1 MGKQK
6 PPFIPEPL
14 YMRPQRQA
22 GSRGRNS
29 TANRDIKSPICNAPS
44 ESSWEGKTDQGQV
57 ASTSGLPL
65 CPQIHFKSLRK
76 G

>member
-1 MGKQK
+1 
-6 PPFIPEPL
+6 
-14 YMRPQRQA
+14 MRPQTQA
-22 GSRGRNS
+22 GEQGEDS
-29 TANRDIKSPICNAPS
+29 TTNRDIKSPICAAPL